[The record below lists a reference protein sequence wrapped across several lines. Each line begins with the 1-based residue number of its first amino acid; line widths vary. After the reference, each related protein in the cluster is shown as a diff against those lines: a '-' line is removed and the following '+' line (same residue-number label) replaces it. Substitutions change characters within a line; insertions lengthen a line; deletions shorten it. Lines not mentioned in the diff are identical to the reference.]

1 MKYWVTKRYCSHSC
15 SNSVTSLG
23 TKRCLGRIPWN
34 KGKKLGKSK
43 NNTRVTLVCKE
54 CEGFY
59 IVKAYRENT
68 SHFCS
73 AICSQQNRDE
83 GKSPLHKKIRMSSAY
98 KAWRTLVFERDD
110 FTCQE
115 CGIKNGLG
123 KTVYFH
129 ADHIKPFAYYP
140 EFRFEVSNGRT
151 LCVPCHRK
159 TPTYGANGW
168 RLHKQLVAQ
177 ES

>member
-1 MKYWVTKRYCSHSC
+1 
-15 SNSVTSLG
+15 
-23 TKRCLGRIPWN
+23 
-34 KGKKLGKSK
+34 
-43 NNTRVTLVCKE
+43 
-54 CEGFY
+54 
-59 IVKAYRENT
+59 
-68 SHFCS
+68 
-73 AICSQQNRDE
+73 
-83 GKSPLHKKIRMSSAY
+83 MSSAY